1 MFVSINSNTRRYIMS
16 TALVTVVVVPLS
28 TVKEFGLKWVSN
40 SVITD
45 VTPTKPG
52 SLLHLL
58 HGPRPSTQ
66 SISIKMGKF
75 GEEIAKAMIKSNPAL
90 ELLRCGVQ
98 PIDAKNGKKKDID
111 LAWIDTQSK
120 KLFIR
125 ELKGN
130 IELDT
135 EKLPATFKK
144 ITDDLMPFVQE
155 KYPDYEINVGI
166 LNWSVYGRDELSA
179 GLNHIKACER
189 HGVCVDHWGD
199 FCQLVQFEWSKEDYY
214 EYMRSI
220 GKMIDEML
228 AK

>member
-1 MFVSINSNTRRYIMS
+1 MS
-16 TALVTVVVVPLS
+16 TSFKTVI
-28 TVKEFGLKWVSN
+28 EDFGLKWVSN
-40 SVITD
+40 NVITE
-45 VTPTKPG
+45 VTRTRPG
-52 SLLHLL
+52 SLLYIL
-58 HGPRPSTQ
+58 HGERPSTQ

-75 GEEIAKAMIKSNPAL
+75 GEEMAKEMIKTNPGL

-98 PIDAKNGKKKDID
+98 PIDEKNGKKKDID
-111 LAWIDTQSK
+111 LVWIDTQNK
-120 KLFIR
+120 KLYVR

-144 ITDDLMPFVQE
+144 ITDDLMPFVKE

-166 LNWSVYGRDELSA
+166 LNWSVYNRAELSA
-179 GLNHIKACER
+179 GLSHIKTCEKN
-189 HGVCVDHWGD
+189 GVCVDHWGD
-199 FCQLVQFEWSKEDYY
+199 FCQLIQFEWSKEDYY
-214 EYMRSI
+214 VYMRTI